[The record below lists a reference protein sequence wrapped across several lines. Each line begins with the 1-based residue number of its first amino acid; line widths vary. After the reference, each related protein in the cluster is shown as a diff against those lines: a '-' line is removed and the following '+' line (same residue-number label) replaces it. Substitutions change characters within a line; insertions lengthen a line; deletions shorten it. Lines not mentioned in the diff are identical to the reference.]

1 MSLDRPTRSIH
12 LFQPDRMSEVV
23 CFVLPREVPGEPDP
37 LSIYKLCIDMHVNKI
52 KFEQKSSR
60 EYYHMT
66 CIGKTKHTS

>member
-23 CFVLPREVPGEPDP
+23 CFVFPREVPGKPDP
-37 LSIYKLCIDMHVNKI
+37 LSFYNLCIDMHVDKM
-52 KFEQKSSR
+52 KFERKSSL

-66 CIGKTKHTS
+66 CSGKTKDTS